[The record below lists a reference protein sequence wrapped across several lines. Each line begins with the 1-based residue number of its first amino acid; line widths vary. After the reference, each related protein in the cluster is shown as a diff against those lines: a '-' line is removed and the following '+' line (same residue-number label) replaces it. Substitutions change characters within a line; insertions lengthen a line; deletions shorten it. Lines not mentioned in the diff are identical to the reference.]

1 MQTSFHRLW
10 AVSAAVVAVGLVVGC
25 DNNLSTKADSAT
37 TTTTSKSDEV
47 TSTTSASDKTDST
60 DTTSESNTDTTDT
73 TSGDSTD
80 TTSATDSGDEAA
92 TGFREFPT
100 PTIDLTEA
108 GTDPELRTFEFRVG
122 DTTTQIEESEMHMEQ
137 SVDGGSVTIDY
148 TATGRTK
155 NTVVAVDGDIAT
167 IRQVFEAM
175 KFTVADTVPAQV
187 AASMEPIGD
196 AMTGLTVDVE
206 VDSRG
211 NILSATPDPSTLPD
225 SETMISQ
232 VLNTVMNS
240 LGSGAQPWPDQPVGV
255 GAYWTQRTDS
265 TNSGV
270 RTLVTSEL
278 KLVSIE
284 SGVAHLESTST
295 IKQERAA
302 GSMMD
307 VDGTGNG
314 TIKRSVKLGSYLGQ
328 TVHSEAS
335 SDAKMTSQL
344 GDQRL
349 VMEIVSDSTPEG

>member
-47 TSTTSASDKTDST
+47 TSTTAASDKTDST
-60 DTTSESNTDTTDT
+60 DTTST
-73 TSGDSTD
+73 DSTD
-80 TTSATDSGDEAA
+80 TTSALDETATPSETDSGDEAA
-92 TGFREFPT
+92 TGFREFPA
-100 PTIDLTEA
+100 PSIDLVDA

-122 DTTTQIEESEMHMEQ
+122 NTTTQIEESEMHMEQ

-255 GAYWTQRTDS
+255 GAHWTQHTDS

-270 RTLVTSEL
+270 RTLVTSEVT
-278 KLVSIE
+278 LVSIE

-295 IKQERAA
+295 IKQESAA

-335 SDAKMTSQL
+335 SNAKMASQL

-349 VMEIVSDSTPEG
+349 IMEMVSDVTPEG